1 MEAGLGPDE
10 FVLDGDPA
18 PPPCETGTAAPS
30 FRSMSV
36 VAMVIHV
43 SYCWGLVIV
52 WQTQKNFRVKGKKL
66 YFGFADLE
74 KKAFD
79 RVAREV

>member
-1 MEAGLGPDE
+1 MSANGWMDQDPTCMEIGLGLGDI
-10 FVLDGDPA
+10 VLDGDPA

-43 SYCWGLVIV
+43 SYC
-52 WQTQKNFRVKGKKL
+52 
-66 YFGFADLE
+66 
-74 KKAFD
+74 
-79 RVAREV
+79 